1 MHLDFQTDLMKSQ
14 DILSREGYTLS
25 RMDSQLKILHLIHR
39 LGYVFGRIDQLQ
51 RFKLIAKRFLPNILF
66 SKKKN
71 SYNDTVWLMKKQDAY
86 RKDFYDWVNTTPDW
100 VLQNLSEDWNCGFKQ
115 KAEG

>member
-1 MHLDFQTDLMKSQ
+1 
-14 DILSREGYTLS
+14 
-25 RMDSQLKILHLIHR
+25 
-39 LGYVFGRIDQLQ
+39 
-51 RFKLIAKRFLPNILF
+51 
-66 SKKKN
+66 
-71 SYNDTVWLMKKQDAY
+71 MKKQDAY

>member
-1 MHLDFQTDLMKSQ
+1 MFL
-14 DILSREGYTLS
+14 
-25 RMDSQLKILHLIHR
+25 
-39 LGYVFGRIDQLQ
+39 FG
-51 RFKLIAKRFLPNILF
+51 
-66 SKKKN
+66 KKN
-71 SYNDTVWLMKKQDAY
+71 RYSDTVWFMRKQDAY